1 MDSRI
6 NKNSLERI
14 YKKYNKRALVDPDP
28 LIFLYNYN
36 EAQDREIVALISA
49 SLAYG
54 RVNQILKSVD
64 IVLRT
69 LGKTP
74 YKYLSS
80 TSENDIKQSLNGFK
94 HRFTNDEEMTGLLIG
109 IKKVIQNHGSL
120 QKLFYKNVKNDH
132 ENILK
137 TLSCFVSE
145 IKKAGNLKKNSLL
158 SDPEMGSA
166 CKRLNLF
173 LRWMIRSDEVD
184 PGGWSKISPAKL
196 IIPLDTH
203 MYQFAKC
210 YKMTK
215 RKNTDIKTAIEIT
228 ESFKKISPLDP
239 VKYDFS
245 ITRFG
250 IRPEL
255 CPRDLLE
262 A

>member
-6 NKNSLERI
+6 NKKSLENI
-14 YKKYNKRALVDPDP
+14 YKKYNKRALVNPDP

-36 EAQDREIVALISA
+36 VAQDREITALISA

-54 RVNQILKSVD
+54 RVSQILKSVA
-64 IVLRT
+64 IVLGT
-69 LGKTP
+69 LGKNP
-74 YKYLSS
+74 HKYLNS
-80 TSENDIKQSLNGFK
+80 TSENNIKKSLKGFK
-94 HRFTNDEEMTGLLIG
+94 HRFTTDEEITDMLIG
-109 IKKVIQNHGSL
+109 IKMVIQKYGSL
-120 QKLFYKNVKNDH
+120 QELFYINTKNED

-137 TLSCFVSE
+137 PLSYFVSE
-145 IKKAGNLKKNSLL
+145 IKKAGNLKKTTLL
-158 SDPEMGSA
+158 SDPERGSA

-184 PGGWSKISPAKL
+184 PGGWNKISPAKL
-196 IIPLDTH
+196 IVPLDTH

-215 RKNTDIKTAIEIT
+215 RKNADIKTAIEIT
-228 ESFKKISPLDP
+228 ESFKKISPQDP

-255 CPRDLLE
+255 CPKNLLE
-262 A
+262 V